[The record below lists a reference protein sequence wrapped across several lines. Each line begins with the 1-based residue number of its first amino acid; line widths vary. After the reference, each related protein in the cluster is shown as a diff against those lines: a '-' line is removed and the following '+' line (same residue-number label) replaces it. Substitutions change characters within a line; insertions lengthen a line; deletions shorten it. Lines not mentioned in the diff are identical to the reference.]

1 MAMVPSTLGPSFADK
16 KDYEN
21 ASRGFI
27 DALSPCIIKATDG
40 HVVWNND
47 QYKFLEEECPSTAE
61 PRLWRQGQLCLKQ
74 GLFQVTESIYQ
85 VRGFDISNLTLVE
98 GEKGVI
104 VIDPLVSCECASAAL
119 AFYRKHRGPR
129 PVMGLIISH
138 SHADHFGG
146 AQGILDSTTDSHF
159 NIPIIAPAGFLEAA
173 ISENVYAGP
182 GMMRRAGYMYGRH
195 LEPGPEGFIG
205 CGLGL
210 AGSWGTRSLIPPNI
224 TITRTGEEHLIDS
237 VRIIFQLVPETEA
250 PAEMNFY
257 FPDHKAL
264 LIAECATHCMHN
276 IITLRGALV
285 RDAKAWSGY
294 LDDTIIL
301 YCQEVDVLLASHHWP
316 TWGRRNIITL
326 ISEQRDFY
334 AYLHD
339 QTIRMMNDGLTGIE
353 IAEKLKLPPALQQAW
368 HLQGYYGSISHN
380 VKGIY
385 QRYLGW
391 FDGNPAHLWQ
401 HPPTEEGERY
411 IKCMGGADE
420 VVSKAQIFAQDGD
433 LRFSATLL
441 GHVIAAQ
448 PAHAK
453 ARAAL
458 ASVYKGLAYDTENA
472 TWRNFYL
479 TGAQDMEQAARP
491 ERAIE
496 YFIPTLPIDQW
507 LTSLAVLIDG
517 PRAGKESSPII
528 IEICVPSEQQRWRL
542 TLSNGALTHRCQP
555 EEQEAFVGEPAGLMM
570 TLDKDE
576 LLRML
581 NGKVG
586 EVLQDE
592 KMWTGDLSLFV
603 KLLSL
608 TSLTQGP
615 GASNGVQT
623 NGAESNGVDS
633 SDV

>member
-1 MAMVPSTLGPSFADK
+1 MTVPTLGGPSFADRQ
-16 KDYEN
+16 DYDD

-27 DALSPCIIKATDG
+27 AALSPCIITAQDG
-40 HVVWNND
+40 RVVWNND
-47 QYKFLEEECPSTAE
+47 QYRFLEEECPPTAE
-61 PRLWRQGQLCLKQ
+61 PGLWRQGQLCLKQ
-74 GLFQVTESIYQ
+74 GLFRVTDGIYQ

-104 VIDPLVSCECASAAL
+104 AIDPLVSCECASAAL
-119 AFYRKHRGPR
+119 AFYREHRGPR
-129 PVMGLIISH
+129 PITGLVFSH

-146 AQGILDSTTDSHF
+146 AQGILDSATTEGLAATTASPSH
-159 NIPIIAPAGFLEAA
+159 IPIIAPEGFLEEA
-173 ISENVYAGP
+173 ISENV
-182 GMMRRAGYMYGRH
+182 H

-205 CGLGL
+205 CGLGI
-210 AGSWGTRSLIPPNI
+210 AGSWGTRSLIPPNVS
-224 TITRTGEEHLIDS
+224 ITRTGEELVVDG

-250 PAEMNFY
+250 PSEMNFY
-257 FPDHKAL
+257 FPDCRAL

-285 RDAKAWSGY
+285 RDSKAWSAY
-294 LDDTIIL
+294 LDETMVL
-301 YCQEVDVLLASHHWP
+301 YCQDVDVLLASHHWP
-316 TWGRRNIITL
+316 TWGRSNVITL

-353 IAEKLKLPPALQQAW
+353 IAEKLTLPPRLQQAW

-401 HPPTEEGERY
+401 HPPAEEGQRY
-411 IKCMGGADE
+411 IRCMGGADE
-420 VVSKAQIFAQDGD
+420 VVATARIFAQEGD

-441 GHVIAAQ
+441 SHVIAAE
-448 PAHAK
+448 PEHAE

-458 ASVYKGLAYDTENA
+458 ASVYKRLAYATENA

-479 TGAQDMEQAARP
+479 TGAQDMEQGARP

-496 YFIPTLPIDQW
+496 YFIPTLPVDQW

-517 PRAGKESSPII
+517 PRAGQESAPII

-542 TLSNGALTHRCQP
+542 TLSNGALTHRRQP
-555 EEQEAFVGEPAGLMM
+555 TEHKTFVGDPAGLTM
-570 TLDKDE
+570 TLDKED

-581 NGKVG
+581 NGQVE
-586 EVLQDE
+586 EVLQDG
-592 KMWTGDLSLFV
+592 KKWTGDLHLFV
-603 KLLSL
+603 KLLAL
-608 TSLTQGP
+608 TSTTQRSSTV
-615 GASNGVQT
+615 ASVPT
-623 NGAESNGVDS
+623 HGAESNGLGSYGAEVHGVGS
-633 SDV
+633 KL